1 MMRRLPRWR
10 TIAGIAILSVAV
22 ATIPGYALTNAAWT
36 EREFDVATVTALQC
50 AGNTDLSSRATSRFL
65 YGTVGGL
72 PLDSVAGV
80 TGIVSTNNGTT
91 QTPVAG
97 TPGASAAGT
106 GYAAPLSA
114 SAINAAVLA
123 GTSLSFPLTWPTG
136 VYQQYAR
143 ALDTGLSNSASGAVS
158 NSGAIDTGAPGL
170 SPGVGSLS
178 LTTLPGI
185 GTALGGL
192 ATVAVEVGAV
202 ASSASLD
209 GCSYAWTGGTPT
221 PVQLNRQ
228 YLLSSLRVNATSP
241 TVAALFTTAGSVTN
255 LVRADVTGEFGT
267 NLTSGEAETAIS
279 ASGLGALSASV
290 TTGLLS
296 PLLNTL
302 NGTLGLL
309 GVSLGVNGSSPLQAA
324 STIVSVD
331 LAPVVTLLTSSYNDG
346 FVTVNLATGA
356 ITVDVAALSGGL
368 NSRPANTELLTDAEL
383 VQVVNRVNAIL
394 EGRISAIRAALT
406 TALESATVSVDLTVA
421 LKAGTVDVL
430 SVRVG
435 YAGTLQQ
442 FVDGTATTP
451 LVTVTGPQIT
461 VLGSG
466 AVQTILNNVGIT
478 TLLGGIL
485 GTVSSVTTTVLD
497 TAQAQAF
504 DELLGTQL
512 DSVLT
517 AANGLEDAALVVLAP
532 LLADLGTLLS
542 LTLNAQPDKA
552 NAVGTPSASPQ
563 SDEYFV
569 SALRVG
575 VLNGATSLLNVWLAT
590 SSVGAN
596 AT

>member
-123 GTSLSFPLTWPTG
+123 GTSLSLPLTWPTG
-136 VYQQYAR
+136 IYQQYAR

-466 AVQTILNNVGIT
+466 AVQTILNNAGIT

>member
-466 AVQTILNNVGIT
+466 AVQTILNNAGIT